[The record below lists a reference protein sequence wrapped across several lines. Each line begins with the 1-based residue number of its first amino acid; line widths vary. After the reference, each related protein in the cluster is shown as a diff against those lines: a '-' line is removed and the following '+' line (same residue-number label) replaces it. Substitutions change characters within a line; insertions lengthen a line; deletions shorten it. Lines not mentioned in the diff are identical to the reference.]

1 GLRRQL
7 IEHPELHRTA
17 TDEFLRYF
25 SVNQQLSR
33 TVTRDVTVGGQQLR
47 RNDRAVI
54 SWLAANHDEQE
65 FERADEVVLD
75 RMPNRHLAFGLGPH
89 RCIGSHLA
97 RAMAEV
103 MVKAVLDRI
112 PDYEVD
118 VDNVSQYLGNPSM
131 TGLGQLPVTFTP
143 GASRESQRPW

>member
-1 GLRRQL
+1 
-7 IEHPELHRTA
+7 
-17 TDEFLRYF
+17 
-25 SVNQQLSR
+25 
-33 TVTRDVTVGGQQLR
+33 
-47 RNDRAVI
+47 
-54 SWLAANHDEQE
+54 
-65 FERADEVVLD
+65 
-75 RMPNRHLAFGLGPH
+75 MPNRHLAFGLGPH

-131 TGLGQLPVTFTP
+131 TGLGKLPVTFTP
-143 GASRESQRPW
+143 GASRETQRPW